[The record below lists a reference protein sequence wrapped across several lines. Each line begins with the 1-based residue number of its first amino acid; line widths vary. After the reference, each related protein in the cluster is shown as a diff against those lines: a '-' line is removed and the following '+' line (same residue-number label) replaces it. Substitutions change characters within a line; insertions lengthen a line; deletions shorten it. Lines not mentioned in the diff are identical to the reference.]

1 MKIKRV
7 PVAVIWFWKYWI
19 ELIDLLQTMSSRRI
33 NRIQND
39 LRLVK
44 EDSERFKTVSL
55 VSDDISHWEIVFNN
69 NQLPDFLGSLKIYA
83 KFPLEY
89 PSKPPSIRIPQI
101 YHPNVYA
108 TGALCLSILDEIS
121 LPGAEGASWRP
132 TISMWSVLLGVQ
144 NVLIDPNPDS
154 PANVPAKNMFVKYI
168 TSSILRKILIF
179 PICSGTRRSMLQKI
193 LNWCLH
199 DVRVTADKLYC
210 IFCIYSTYLMI
221 LILFRKRK
229 SRT

>member
-1 MKIKRV
+1 
-7 PVAVIWFWKYWI
+7 
-19 ELIDLLQTMSSRRI
+19 MSSRRI
-33 NRIQND
+33 KRIQND
-39 LRLVK
+39 LRMVK

-55 VSDDISHWEIVFNN
+55 VSDDISHWEIMYNN

-168 TSSILRKILIF
+168 TSSILRKNLDF
-179 PICSGTRRSMLQKI
+179 S
-193 LNWCLH
+193 
-199 DVRVTADKLYC
+199 
-210 IFCIYSTYLMI
+210 
-221 LILFRKRK
+221 ILFRNKEEYEAK
-229 SRT
+229 NFELMSSRCESYSRQIVLYFLYLFYLLDDSYSV